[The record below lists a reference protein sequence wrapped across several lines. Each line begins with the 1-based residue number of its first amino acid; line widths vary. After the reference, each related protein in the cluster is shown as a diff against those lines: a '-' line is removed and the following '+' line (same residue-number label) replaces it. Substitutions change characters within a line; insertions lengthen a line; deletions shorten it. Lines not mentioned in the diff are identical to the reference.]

1 MRGECYLDADEEL
14 RDDNQ
19 DEDPGLPTK
28 LVKLGVIQQL
38 ESLAQT

>member
-1 MRGECYLDADEEL
+1 MRSKCYLDADEEL

-19 DEDPGLPTK
+19 DEDPGLPAQ
-28 LVKLGVIQQL
+28 LVKLRVVQQL